1 MSKHGKII
9 MNKLSKQAN
18 PKKAKSNS
26 TNMFRPL
33 HSFLVR
39 KLNQKEKT
47 SYIINKEI
55 DECLNLPEKFFSPN
69 SKVTIGKKIKLKN
82 MKIIGLEKPALKKST
97 FQCKRMSL
105 YRKSF
110 NFSNNLNIGETNLR
124 HSISSTFFS
133 NKEKLQQQVNNDKYE
148 VINNEQ
154 LKKIFNKYKTCKNN
168 SLDNNKKIFFKKING
183 KIDNNNTL
191 NDNINNNNNSSINI
205 NKSKMSRNKEMPLDI
220 AQSLIFQNNKLN
232 IRNNLDN
239 KIKNISRNISK
250 LLNKDEKELLINKV
264 DDFTF
269 KKELLNEIDFN
280 KPIDEKY
287 GVYKWNIS
295 LRRPKNFEGQRNTY
309 INLTRDQNPFWGI
322 VVEKNPKIKE
332 YKIKPGCL
340 KKNKAFF
347 EKFKKTH
354 FPLVNPK
361 DYKNLENLDELYI
374 KGENLYNI
382 EYDREINNNKGKKLL
397 HKTFVDKNGKVILKT
412 EINNVFGEMTF
423 YENYNNNLFS
433 TKNSYLT
440 NNNSIYN
447 TFISRLSSNLKNFSK
462 SAISFK
468 EIPNSFIKN
477 DDYKKRTFYKNN
489 SLPVL

>member
-97 FQCKRMSL
+97 FQNKRMSL

-168 SLDNNKKIFFKKING
+168 SLDNNKKIFFKKIN
-183 KIDNNNTL
+183 
-191 NDNINNNNNSSINI
+191 
-205 NKSKMSRNKEMPLDI
+205 
-220 AQSLIFQNNKLN
+220 
-232 IRNNLDN
+232 
-239 KIKNISRNISK
+239 
-250 LLNKDEKELLINKV
+250 
-264 DDFTF
+264 
-269 KKELLNEIDFN
+269 
-280 KPIDEKY
+280 
-287 GVYKWNIS
+287 
-295 LRRPKNFEGQRNTY
+295 
-309 INLTRDQNPFWGI
+309 
-322 VVEKNPKIKE
+322 
-332 YKIKPGCL
+332 
-340 KKNKAFF
+340 
-347 EKFKKTH
+347 
-354 FPLVNPK
+354 
-361 DYKNLENLDELYI
+361 
-374 KGENLYNI
+374 
-382 EYDREINNNKGKKLL
+382 
-397 HKTFVDKNGKVILKT
+397 
-412 EINNVFGEMTF
+412 
-423 YENYNNNLFS
+423 
-433 TKNSYLT
+433 
-440 NNNSIYN
+440 
-447 TFISRLSSNLKNFSK
+447 
-462 SAISFK
+462 
-468 EIPNSFIKN
+468 
-477 DDYKKRTFYKNN
+477 
-489 SLPVL
+489 